1 MANRS
6 NSRKVKSER
15 PEKRAVKYDHRSN
28 SKVEKVAVKTNLGPQ
43 LQGKYEESPQTSSQE
58 ETEDFEE
65 TIIKTAV
72 DSRVP
77 EELKQ
82 RSRLEEQIVD
92 LKRTSASERK
102 EWKTTTESLKQQ
114 LDDLR
119 RSQGDVVHQLERERA
134 RVLELEDELET
145 TMSRLREF
153 EEKTT
158 TDVQLEAMSQTIKD
172 LEEER
177 DFLKRLARD
186 GKDKDPEIADGA
198 IDYRY
203 LETTSSQSLIR
214 PLASTED
221 TLEVTG
227 LALLGNE
234 LFIAS
239 RNSPTVEVW
248 NLETLC
254 FKRRWMLARLL
265 APTDLKQCPVTR
277 CLYLVNEVCG
287 DDGRG
292 SCVTMNEILRVDTR
306 GCLLKSW
313 TIDDAFG
320 NISVAEDTNVILAAA
335 NKNQVYEYFSN
346 GSLSRTVRTPWTT
359 AIEHLN
365 HAFKLTSNQ
374 FLICHGAAGDALH
387 QVCIMDVSGDVLK
400 SYGKEW
406 TTDKLNCPVYLERDS
421 GGNVLVV
428 DGMNGRVLAL
438 DSNLELM
445 SVLVTSPPHRR
456 TSARDSRTHRPRKI
470 CLDEER
476 SRLFVAEDVFYDEEN
491 QETQTLH
498 SRILSS
504 FVFCRSGTQ
513 ARRGWGRRFIGVGRS
528 VGSPTELR

>member
-1 MANRS
+1 MN
-6 NSRKVKSER
+6 
-15 PEKRAVKYDHRSN
+15 YYFHF
-28 SKVEKVAVKTNLGPQ
+28 T
-43 LQGKYEESPQTSSQE
+43 
-58 ETEDFEE
+58 
-65 TIIKTAV
+65 
-72 DSRVP
+72 
-77 EELKQ
+77 
-82 RSRLEEQIVD
+82 
-92 LKRTSASERK
+92 
-102 EWKTTTESLKQQ
+102 
-114 LDDLR
+114 
-119 RSQGDVVHQLERERA
+119 
-134 RVLELEDELET
+134 
-145 TMSRLREF
+145 
-153 EEKTT
+153 
-158 TDVQLEAMSQTIKD
+158 
-172 LEEER
+172 
-177 DFLKRLARD
+177 
-186 GKDKDPEIADGA
+186 GA

-203 LETTSSQSLIR
+203 LIETASSQSLIR

-221 TLEVTG
+221 TLEVIG

-239 RNSPTVEVW
+239 RNSPTIEVW

-254 FKRRWMLARLL
+254 FKRRWMLARLQ
-265 APTDLKQCPVTR
+265 APTDLKHCPVTR

-313 TIDDAFG
+313 TIDDALG

-346 GSLSRTVRTPWTT
+346 GSLSRTFRTPWTT

-374 FLICHGAAGDALH
+374 FLIGHGAAGDALH

-406 TTDKLNCPVYLERDS
+406 ATDKLNCPVYMERDS

-428 DGMNGRVLAL
+428 DEMNGRVLAL
-438 DSNLELM
+438 DSNLELV
-445 SVLVTSPPHRR
+445 SVLVTSPPYRR
-456 TSARDSRTHRPRKI
+456 TRARDSRAYRHRPRKI

-476 SRLFVAEDVFYDEEN
+476 SRLFVAEDVFYHEEN

-498 SRILSS
+498 SRIPSS
-504 FVFCRSGTQ
+504 FIFCRSGTLG
-513 ARRGWGRRFIGVGRS
+513 RMSFNRRFIGVGRS
-528 VGSPTELR
+528 VGSPSELR